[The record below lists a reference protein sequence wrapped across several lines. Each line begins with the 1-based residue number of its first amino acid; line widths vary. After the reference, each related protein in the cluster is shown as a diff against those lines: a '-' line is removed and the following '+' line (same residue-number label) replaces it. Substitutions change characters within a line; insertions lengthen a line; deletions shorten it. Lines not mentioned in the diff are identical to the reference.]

1 MAYEESL
8 RSISLNADATL
19 AVYTGVPGMPGS
31 PSPNYG
37 QQYRFVKVT
46 GAHQVGLATAG
57 SDVVVGVMQNKPQ
70 VAGQAATVSIH
81 GVSMVMAGAA
91 LDAGDSV
98 EADSTGRAITAT
110 TGNVNGIALAAA
122 TQANELVPVLLQ
134 VS

>member
-37 QQYRFVKVT
+37 QQYRLVKVT
-46 GAHQVGLATAG
+46 GAYQLGLATAG

-70 VAGQAATVSIH
+70 EAGQDAAVPIQ
-81 GVSMVMAGAA
+81 GVSMGMAGAA
-91 LDAGDSV
+91 PA
-98 EADSTGRAITAT
+98 
-110 TGNVNGIALAAA
+110 TGNSVGAESSAL
-122 TQANELVPVLLQ
+122 
-134 VS
+134 S